1 MATLFNVPV
10 KRILVIALL
19 ALTGCKDS
27 DKNSSLIFEELN
39 ESLERSNKNLELST
53 IEAINS
59 IESKR
64 QDVVTAEK
72 ANVWFS
78 RAYPVVE
85 SSNKIIDFVDSTQQ
99 AVIKMNV
106 EDREKYAENLD
117 SMIRKYQ
124 QAVLT
129 ADSYERKEFSNR
141 IIFHSSKSNILSD
154 TFTIKTFLLKLK
166 NDVRNMEDMAVLFCR
181 NQIGSLD
188 GDALF
193 EKFQPIAAI
202 NSSVLKI
209 GQEIVVDVGLGE
221 FNLSNKPT
229 FSINGINVLP
239 NENGVGEYKMK
250 VKKKPGKYIIP
261 VKITYTR
268 KNGKLDSIEKKI
280 EYTVVE

>member
-1 MATLFNVPV
+1 MITLFNAPV
-10 KRILVIALL
+10 KRMLLVALVVL
-19 ALTGCKDS
+19 LGCKDA

-64 QDVVTAEK
+64 RDVVTAEK
-72 ANVWFS
+72 ANVWFG

-85 SSNKIIDFVDSTQQ
+85 NSNKIIDFIDSTQQ
-99 AVIKMNV
+99 EVIKMTM
-106 EDREKYAENLD
+106 EDRKKYAENLD

-141 IIFHSSKSNILSD
+141 IIFHSLKSNILSD

-166 NDVRNMEDMAVLFCR
+166 NDIRNMENMAVLFCR

-193 EKFQPIAAI
+193 EKFQPIAAM
-202 NSSVLKI
+202 NSSVVKT
-209 GQEIVVDVGLGE
+209 GQEIIVDVGVGE
-221 FNLSNKPT
+221 FKLTSNPI

-250 VKKKPGKYIIP
+250 IKKKPGKYVIP
-261 VKITYTR
+261 VKITYTKR
-268 KNGKLDSIEKKI
+268 NGQLDSLERGM
-280 EYTVVE
+280 EYIVVE

>member
-1 MATLFNVPV
+1 MATLLNVPV
-10 KRILVIALL
+10 TRILVIALL

>member
-1 MATLFNVPV
+1 MPVLFNVTV
-10 KRILVIALL
+10 KRIFVVALVLL
-19 ALTGCKDS
+19 IGCRDS

-59 IESKR
+59 FESKKK
-64 QDVVTAEK
+64 DAVTSEK

-85 SSNKIIDFVDSTQQ
+85 NSNKIIDFVDSTQQ
-99 AVIKMNV
+99 AIIKMNE

-129 ADSYERKEFSNR
+129 ADSYERKQFSNR

-154 TFTIKTFLLKLK
+154 TFKIKTFLLKLK
-166 NDVRNMEDMAVLFCR
+166 NDVRNMENMAVLFCR

-193 EKFQPIAAI
+193 EKFQPIAAM
-202 NSSVLKI
+202 NSSVVKT
-209 GQEIVVDVGLGE
+209 GQEIIVDVGVGE
-221 FNLSNKPT
+221 FKLTSNPI

-250 VKKKPGKYIIP
+250 IKKKPGKYVIP
-261 VKITYTR
+261 VKITYTKR
-268 KNGKLDSIEKKI
+268 NGQLDSLERGM
-280 EYTVVE
+280 EYIVVE